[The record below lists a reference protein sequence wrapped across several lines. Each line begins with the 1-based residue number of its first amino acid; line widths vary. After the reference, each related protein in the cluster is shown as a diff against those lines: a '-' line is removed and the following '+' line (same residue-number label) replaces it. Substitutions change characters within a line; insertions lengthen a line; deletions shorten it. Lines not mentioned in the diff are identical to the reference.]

1 MAELNTK
8 INEITE
14 VVKEISVK
22 PLVLSEQQKIDF
34 TTLIKDDSPFLQD
47 QIQTLKKDF
56 PADFGDLTPFTD
68 AELFSLSDTD
78 SEKLQARLENY
89 KQIAIEDVASISST
103 TGFTVLAADPN
114 SDRFLERTDI
124 AMKNFFKVASK
135 VDNFNLDLSTDF
147 VFIL

>member
-8 INEITE
+8 INEKTE

-22 PLVLSEQQKIDF
+22 PLVLSEQQKTDF

-78 SEKLQARLENY
+78 SEKLQ
-89 KQIAIEDVASISST
+89 
-103 TGFTVLAADPN
+103 
-114 SDRFLERTDI
+114 
-124 AMKNFFKVASK
+124 
-135 VDNFNLDLSTDF
+135 
-147 VFIL
+147 